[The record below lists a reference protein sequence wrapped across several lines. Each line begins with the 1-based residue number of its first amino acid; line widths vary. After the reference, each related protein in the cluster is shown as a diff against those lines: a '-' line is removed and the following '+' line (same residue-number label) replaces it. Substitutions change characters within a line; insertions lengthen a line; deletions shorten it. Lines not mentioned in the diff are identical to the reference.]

1 MISYALDV
9 GLRYLRSKKRE
20 SISVISV
27 IAISGV
33 ALGVAALL
41 AVMSITSGFQREF
54 RDKVLGVN
62 AHVLVLKYGLNFEE
76 YRDVIARAR
85 KMPEVT
91 GAAPFIIN
99 EMMLAKGDR
108 LSSVLVKGVDPQL
121 MPEVLDLPSQLT
133 QGSLKGMRL
142 PGAKPASRQQESE
155 PDQPGP
161 KFEDADDDVKGDLD
175 AYLTQ
180 LAERERTSD
189 DADPQPLAAAADQPG
204 RAAPAPPPPVV
215 KQTQPAAPREALP
228 DVEVPTPEAMEAALA
243 ETELAPLPSDDAEA
257 QLVAASAPEH
267 PIDADQK
274 TLPGIVV
281 GITLA
286 RELDL
291 HVNDQVKIISP
302 LASIDSNFVR
312 GGGARTPKSRDFHVI
327 GIFQAGFQEYDSKLV
342 YVDLYEAQAFQDQ
355 GDTVVGVEMSLRD
368 IDKSADVALRLERD
382 LGGGPF
388 HTMDWRE
395 LNHNLF
401 TALEMQKVMLS
412 LVIATI
418 VFVAAFNVVAT
429 LIMIVLEKRRE
440 IAILKAMGAKDSA
453 ILQIFMIQGAAIGGV
468 GTGLGL
474 LIGGGICGYLNYFRF
489 PLDPKVYLIDHLPIR
504 TSWPEFTATILIAL
518 AICVMATL
526 IPSWWAARMLPAEGV
541 RPQ

>member
-1 MISYALDV
+1 MAPYALDV
-9 GLRYLRSKKRE
+9 GMRYLRSKKRE
-20 SISVISV
+20 SISVITV
-27 IAISGV
+27 IAVSGV

-85 KMPEVT
+85 KMPEVS

-108 LSSVLVKGVDPQL
+108 LSGVLVKGVDPQL
-121 MPEVLDLPSQLT
+121 MQGVLDLPSQLT
-133 QGSLKGMRL
+133 AGSLNGLRL
-142 PGAKPASRQQESE
+142 PDAKPATRDESKPAE
-155 PDQPGP
+155 PHLSD
-161 KFEDADDDVKGDLD
+161 EEGDLD
-175 AYLTQ
+175 AYLTE
-180 LAERERTSD
+180 LARRE
-189 DADPQPLAAAADQPG
+189 DATDTHP
-204 RAAPAPPPPVV
+204 APAPKEAKPRAPAPAPA
-215 KQTQPAAPREALP
+215 PAAPQAPKPSHLP
-228 DVEVPTPEAMEAALA
+228 LVAVPTPEAMEEALA
-243 ETELAPLPSDDAEA
+243 AAELGALPSDEAEA
-257 QLVAASAPEH
+257 QLVAASAPSVKAT
-267 PIDADQK
+267 DDRRA
-274 TLPGIVV
+274 LPGIVV
-281 GITLA
+281 GATLA
-286 RELDL
+286 RELQVEL
-291 HVNDQVKIISP
+291 NDQVKIISP
-302 LASIDSNFVR
+302 LAGIDTSLLR
-312 GGGARTPKSRDFHVI
+312 AGTHAPKSRDFRVI
-327 GIFQAGFQEYDSKLV
+327 GIFQAGFQEYDSRLV
-342 YVDLYEAQAFQDQ
+342 YTDLYEAQKFQDQ

-401 TALEMQKVMLS
+401 TALEMQKIMLS

-418 VFVAAFNVVAT
+418 IFVAAFNVVAT

-440 IAILKAMGAKDSA
+440 IAILKAMGAKDTA
-453 ILQIFMIQGAAIGGV
+453 ILQIFMVQGAAIGGV
-468 GTGLGL
+468 GTSLGL
-474 LIGGGICGYLNYFRF
+474 LIGGAICGYLNHFKF

-504 TSWPEFTATILIAL
+504 TSWTEFAATVLIAL
-518 AICVMATL
+518 GICVAATL
-526 IPSWWAARMLPAEGV
+526 IPSLWGARMLPAEGV